1 MLPSTVEQIKELVA
15 IPSPSGYTA
24 DVIMYVKETLEKAG
38 YFPHIT
44 NKGALLVP
52 LAPEPLLVVSAHVDT
67 LGGMVS
73 RIKED
78 GTLEITE
85 IGGYPPN
92 SFEGEYVTVRT
103 SDGGNIRGTFLL
115 NNPASHVNKE
125 VAKTERKLD
134 NMHIRLD
141 AEVKGK
147 EEVEKLGISIGDF
160 VFFDP
165 RFEYTDTGFV
175 KSRFMDDKACAGI
188 FMDILLNH
196 GDEIRNRPVAFY
208 FSNYEEV
215 GHGAAAGLP
224 ESATEMLVADMGVV
238 GDTVAGDEF
247 SVSICAKDSSG
258 PYDYEIRK
266 KLTHLAEKNGIPYK
280 IDVFPYY
287 GSDGSAAL
295 RAGQN
300 IRVGLIGPGVSASH
314 GVERTHEKGIMA
326 TENLI
331 LAYIKNL

>member
-1 MLPSTVEQIKELVA
+1 MLPSTVEQIKSLVA
-15 IPSPSGYTA
+15 VPSPSGYTA
-24 DVIMYVKETLEKAG
+24 HVISYVKGVLEKAG
-38 YFPHIT
+38 YEPQIT

-52 LAPEPLLVVSAHVDT
+52 LAEDPVLIVSAHVDT

-73 RIKED
+73 RIKDD

-103 SDGGNIRGTFLL
+103 SEGRDFRGTFLL
-115 NNPASHVNKE
+115 NNPAAHVNRE
-125 VAKTERKLD
+125 VSKAERKLD

-141 AEVKGK
+141 AEVKSR
-147 EEVEKLGISIGDF
+147 EETEKLGISVGDF

-196 GDEIRNRPVAFY
+196 ADEIRNRPVAFY

-224 ESATEMLVADMGVV
+224 ESAKEMLVADMGVV
-238 GDTVAGDEF
+238 GDNVAGDEF

-258 PYDYEIRK
+258 PYDYDMRR
-266 KLTHLAEKNGIPYK
+266 KLTELAKKNGIPYK

-295 RAGQN
+295 RAGHN

-314 GVERTHEKGIMA
+314 GVERTHEKGIKA
-326 TENLI
+326 TEDLI
-331 LAYIKNL
+331 LEYIKTL